1 LNTAIYIRSGGVR
14 LRAALALLFFLSVQ
28 AGCASQLV
36 VRGGAVDAEKLEHIK
51 NGVVALRG
59 LSFKREVPIEV
70 KSKAEMRR
78 HLEADLQRHYSEEKL
93 GNMAL
98 AYSKLGLL
106 PEGVDLKNL
115 LVEFY
120 DAQVVAFYDPDEKKL
135 VLPES
140 LSGGMVMSA
149 VQWVSRRDILGE
161 MVLAHEL
168 THALQ
173 DQHFSIGEKLRPA
186 KDDDQS
192 LAWRAL
198 IEGDATLTGFGFV
211 LGEMDDKKLAAVQQL
226 LQGSMDQARSS
237 LAHLPEAIVES
248 MLFQYHGGLRFVA
261 RLYKERGWAGVD
273 ALYSQPPLSSEQFLH
288 PEKFF
293 DTPDPPTEIE
303 LPDLAPSLG
312 ADWTEIEN
320 DTLGELMV
328 GVLLRRFLAQDVAVR
343 AAAGWDGDRFVAFR
357 RGDEA
362 AFLWVSVW
370 DSSDD
375 AEEFVDGFSEVLKQK
390 YPGADS
396 GDTYV
401 ERRGALA
408 TVVEGFQRSKVEQWI
423 EQLWEGIRLV
433 ERRQA
438 PSLAPPPKGTAVTES
453 GLRRRSDH
461 PSLPSS
467 ALPIISWPP

>member
-1 LNTAIYIRSGGVR
+1 MKTPIAYKASIRTDSAR
-14 LRAALALLFFLSVQ
+14 LPAACVFLFLLLMQ
-28 AGCASQLV
+28 AGCSSHLV
-36 VRGGAVDAEKLEHIK
+36 VRGGAVNPDKLEDIK
-51 NGVVALRG
+51 NGVVAFRG
-59 LSFKREVPIEV
+59 LGFKRQVPIEV

-93 GNMAL
+93 RNMAL

-106 PEGVDLKNL
+106 PEEVDLKNL

-140 LSGGMVMSA
+140 LSAGMVMNA
-149 VQWVSRRDILGE
+149 VQLVSRRDVLGE

-173 DQHFSIGEKLRPA
+173 DQHFSIGEKLRPS

-211 LGEMDDKKLAAVQQL
+211 LGEIDDNKLATIQHL

-248 MLFQYHGGLRFVA
+248 MLFQYHGGLTFVS
-261 RLYKERGWAGVD
+261 RLFKERGWTGVN
-273 ALYSQPPLSSEQFLH
+273 ALYSAPPLSSEQLLH

-293 DTPDPPTEIE
+293 EAPDPPTAIE
-303 LPDLAPSLG
+303 LPDLAASLG
-312 ADWTEIEN
+312 PEWSEIEN

-328 GVLLRRFLAQDVAVR
+328 RVLLRRFLPEDDARR

-357 RGDEA
+357 SGDEM

-375 AEEFVDGFSEVLKQK
+375 AEEFVDGFSEVLRQK
-390 YPGADS
+390 YSGTDS
-396 GDTYV
+396 GNTYL
-401 ERRGALA
+401 ERREAVA
-408 TVVEGFQRSKVEQWI
+408 TVVEGFHRSQIEEWI
-423 EQLWEGIRLV
+423 EKLWEGIRFV
-433 ERRQA
+433 ERRPA
-438 PSLAPPPKGTAVTES
+438 LSFAPPPQGTTVKES
-453 GLRRRSDH
+453 GL
-461 PSLPSS
+461 
-467 ALPIISWPP
+467 